1 MRQKEI
7 VELTNMCMV
16 RDGSK
21 VVVQDGRDPKWPG
34 ITFPGGHVEPG
45 ESLADAVIREVREET
60 GLTVSDPKLC
70 GVKDWCTE
78 ESRYVVLFYR
88 AEVVSGALR
97 SSEEGEVWSEELERL
112 PSLDLARDMEDM
124 LRVFL
129 EEDLS
134 EFFYR
139 RKGEEW
145 INELR

>member
-1 MRQKEI
+1 MKQREA

-21 VVVQDGRDPKWPG
+21 VLVQDRRDPKWPG

-97 SSEEGEVWSEELERL
+97 SSEEGEVWWEELERL

>member
-1 MRQKEI
+1 MKQREA

-21 VVVQDGRDPKWPG
+21 VLVQDRRDPKWPG

-97 SSEEGEVWSEELERL
+97 SSEEGEVWWEELERL

-124 LRVFL
+124 LQVFL